1 MSAVPFW
8 FYAHGSRLM
17 AQRSNNMALRNDYI
31 QQRLQSAFGED
42 VYSFEEPFGMLTFE
56 TKPEQNLKVM
66 QFLYDDP
73 QLAFQFLTDL
83 TAVHYPAYQGRELA
97 VVYHLH
103 NLVENCRIR
112 FKVFVPVEKPDV
124 FTATKIFEAANW
136 LEREAYDFYGVNF
149 VGHPNLIRIQ
159 NVEEMD
165 YFPLRKEYPLEDQTR
180 IDKDDEMFGRGGSF
194 GFGNKKAEGEPATI
208 PAAMKD
214 RIQIESSNAG
224 HQQ

>member
-1 MSAVPFW
+1 
-8 FYAHGSRLM
+8 
-17 AQRSNNMALRNDYI
+17 MALSNQYI
-31 QQRLQSAFGED
+31 QQRLQEQFGED
-42 VYSFEEPFGMLTFE
+42 VHRFEEPFGMLTFE
-56 TKPEQNLKVM
+56 TRATRNLDVMRFLFDTPELG
-66 QFLYDDP
+66 
-73 QLAFQFLTDL
+73 FQFLTDL

-112 FKVFVPVEKPDV
+112 FKLFVPIGKPDV
-124 FTATKIFEAANW
+124 LSATKIYEAANW

-180 IDKDDEMFGRGGSF
+180 IDKDDEMFGRGGHF
-194 GFGNKKAEGEPATI
+194 DFGNRQADGAPVTI
-208 PAAMKD
+208 PAAVKD
-214 RIQIESSNAG
+214 RPETGTDEAKNRPQ
-224 HQQ
+224 

>member
-1 MSAVPFW
+1 
-8 FYAHGSRLM
+8 
-17 AQRSNNMALRNDYI
+17 MALSNDLI
-31 QQRLQSAFGED
+31 KQRLVQQFGEQ
-42 VYSFEEPFGMLTFE
+42 VINIEESFGMLTFE
-56 TKPEQNLKVM
+56 VPKDSNLQVM

-73 QLAFQFLTDL
+73 ELSFQFLTDL

-112 FKVFVPVEKPDV
+112 FKVFAPIEKPDV
-124 FTATKIFEAANW
+124 FSATKIFEAANW

-159 NVEEMD
+159 NVDEMD

-180 IDKDDEMFGRGGSF
+180 LDKDDEMFGRGGTF
-194 GFGNKKAEGEPATI
+194 DFGNRNDDGSPRQI
-208 PAAMKD
+208 PE
-214 RIQIESSNAG
+214 IEQNP
-224 HQQ
+224 